1 MVEGDPAA
9 ATNADPAE
17 SKLTVRHARPADV
30 RRMFALINE
39 QDKSDFLLGRSYAY
53 LYDHIKDFHVAE
65 RNGEIVGCGGLH
77 IYWADLAEIHAVAAA
92 PGSDHDSIKL
102 AIVGAALDEA
112 HAIGVTRVYTLTT
125 HPEFLE
131 PLGFQRSE
139 REALPQILWQVCVEC
154 PLYYDCIE
162 TVLVIDPKGSG
173 FPLAFPDQ

>member
-1 MVEGDPAA
+1 MAEGDAIAA
-9 ATNADPAE
+9 SANPTWGE
-17 SKLTVRHARPADV
+17 LTVRHARPTDV

-65 RNGEIVGCGGLH
+65 RRGEIVGCGGLH

-92 PGSDHDSIKL
+92 PEPDHDAVKL
-102 AIVGAALDEA
+102 AIVRAALDEA
-112 HAIGVTRVYTLTT
+112 SAIGIARVYTLTT

-162 TVLVIDPKGSG
+162 TVLVIEPTG
-173 FPLAFPDQ
+173 